1 MLFTD
6 PWPHGIYENFLSDS
20 RFDEIK
26 QLGQA
31 ELHYLDMFGYYSRSN
46 HYYRFVR
53 EDIIPEVSTELIS
66 ELPECREYKSLR
78 KLVHWSVHPPKFNYP
93 EHIDNDSRIFTA
105 VLYVNPENNLG
116 TILCK
121 NNSSHAEDHGK
132 PKLLSDYEV
141 EVPWKQNTLFTHNS
155 INGKTWHRYS
165 SSTQRI
171 TLNVFLVD
179 PNLILTGR
187 IDTKFLI

>member
-1 MLFTD
+1 MFKKFFSYSVFL
-6 PWPHGIYENFLSDS
+6 IIFLSFLGFLGFGS
-20 RFDEIK
+20 LIK
-26 QLGQA
+26 Y
-31 ELHYLDMFGYYSRSN
+31 HYEGG
-46 HYYRFVR
+46 HK
-53 EDIIPEVSTELIS
+53 
-66 ELPECREYKSLR
+66 YKSLR

-105 VLYVNPENNLG
+105 VLYVNPKNNLG

-171 TLNVFLVD
+171 TLNVFFVD
-179 PNLILTGR
+179 PNLILPGR